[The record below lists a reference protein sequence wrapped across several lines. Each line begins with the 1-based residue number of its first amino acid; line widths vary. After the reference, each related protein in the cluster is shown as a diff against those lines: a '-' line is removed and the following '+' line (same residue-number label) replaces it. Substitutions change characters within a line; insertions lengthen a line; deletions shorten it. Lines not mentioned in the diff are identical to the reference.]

1 MQSFSQDFVSPIHST
16 NQYTNQLIFYRP
28 YTNSAMIKKTD
39 KINNDLSESNIFQKS
54 ENLLADFEI
63 TTLELTYYY
72 PISGSIELSF
82 NYPLYYVSK
91 GFLDKPLNYYHST
104 FSMKTT
110 RENEG
115 HVDNQINYQVT
126 DQINKDQAYFV
137 SGNPQIEIK
146 LALYERD
153 GFFVSTN
160 AGVKL
165 PVGNKKDGFTSG
177 KVDLMAGIQLQ
188 KNYEKVSWITNV
200 IITQNGDRALSSDIT
215 SKKMR
220 YFCYLANKLPL
231 SYLIPFDYHSEV
243 DLLFAYQYSSSPYES
258 SDEKFSSISH
268 LFQFAIRNYL
278 SDDNYIDIYFNEN
291 TKPNHNVADVAFGLS
306 YYFKGFGA

>member
-16 NQYTNQLIFYRP
+16 NQYINQLIFYRP

-39 KINNDLSESNIFQKS
+39 KINIDLSESNIFQKS

-110 RENEG
+110 SENEG

-231 SYLIPFDYHSEV
+231 SYLIPFDYHTKA
-243 DLLFAYQYSSSPYES
+243 DFLFAYQYSSAPYES